1 MKASLNW
8 LKEFVDFSLSPHEV
22 SHLLTMAGLEVEE
35 VKSIEGDS
43 LFEIS
48 VTPNRADCLS
58 IRGIAR
64 EISVGL
70 GLPMKSMAVKL
81 DGEGEGPRID
91 VQDVGLCPRYASRII
106 KGVQPEPSPAWLSTR
121 LESHG
126 IRSTNNVVDITNYVM
141 IETGQPLHAFDL
153 NRLAG
158 RRIEVRTAGSAGEFE
173 SLDNKIRSLN
183 REALLIW
190 DAEKPVAI
198 AGVMGGVNS
207 EVTSSTTDVLL
218 ESACFDPVSVRRTA
232 KALNLS
238 TESSY
243 RFERGTDI
251 IGLKDALDRT
261 AGLIKEIAG
270 GRVSGVTDLYEA
282 RHIPIDISVH
292 PEKIRSLLGVTVK
305 ESVVL
310 KILEGLGCA
319 VRREGG
325 LIFVTP
331 PSFRQDIRRD
341 VDVIEEI
348 ARIYGYDKIPATLP
362 AIQMQ
367 PVRDTQE
374 RIVVNSVKEIMV
386 RSGFSEAINL
396 SFMNPSVLDAM
407 EIPTDDRRRNA
418 VIVQNPLKKDMSALR
433 TTLLPA
439 LLENIRLNRNRGERS
454 MRLFETARV
463 FFSSGQKLPEE
474 VVQLAAVISS
484 DSDESLWHK
493 RYDMFYDMKGAL
505 ENIQVG
511 LRTEKYTFS
520 VEKPPPEPYLHPGK
534 SCGVALRGERIGS
547 LGAIHPRIAGALDL
561 PENIIILEISDLNEL
576 THSLPGEIKYKPL
589 PRYPYVERDIA
600 LVVSRDVTVDQAKE
614 AILSVRSDIIES
626 VSLFDIYLGKSVGAN
641 RKSLAFAIRY
651 RDRNKT
657 LTDSEV
663 EEVHSKIIAELERS
677 LDARL
682 RS

>member
-8 LKEFVDFSLSPHEV
+8 LKEFVDFSLSPHEL

-35 VKSIEGDS
+35 VRNIEDDAV
-43 LFEIS
+43 FEIS

-70 GLPMKSMAVKL
+70 GLPVKSIIVKL
-81 DGEGEGPRID
+81 DEEGDGPRID
-91 VQDVGLCPRYASRII
+91 VEDVRLCPRYASRII
-106 KGVQPEPSPAWLSTR
+106 SGVRPGPSPDWLSTR

-126 IRSTNNVVDITNYVM
+126 IRATNNVVDITNYVM

-153 NRLAG
+153 KKLAE
-158 RRIEVRTAGSAGEFE
+158 RRIEVKPAGSVSEFE
-173 SLDNKIRSLN
+173 TLDNKKRSLH
-183 REALLIW
+183 RDTLLIW

-198 AGVMGGVNS
+198 AGVMGGINS

-218 ESACFDPVSVRRTA
+218 ESAYFDPVSVRRTA

-238 TESSY
+238 TDSSY
-243 RFERGTDI
+243 RFERGADI
-251 IGLKDALDRT
+251 SGLKDALDRS
-261 AGLIKEIAG
+261 AGLIREIAG
-270 GRVSGVTDLYEA
+270 GIVSGITDSYGA
-282 RHIPIDISVH
+282 RYTPIDITVH
-292 PEKIRSLLGVTVK
+292 PAKMRSLLGVTIEEAVF
-305 ESVVL
+305 L
-310 KILEGLGCA
+310 KILQGLGCV

-325 LIFVTP
+325 YIVVTP

-348 ARIYGYDKIPATLP
+348 ARIYGYDKIPVSLP

-374 RIVVNSVKEIMV
+374 RTVVNGVKEMMV

-396 SFMNPSVLDAM
+396 SFMNPSVLDIM
-407 EIPTDDRRRNA
+407 GIPPDDRRRNVV
-418 VIVQNPLKKDMSALR
+418 VIQNPLKKDMSALR
-433 TTLLPA
+433 TTLVPA

-454 MRLFETARV
+454 IRLFETARV
-463 FFSSGQKLPEE
+463 FFSSGKKLPEE
-474 VVQLAAVISS
+474 VIQMAAVISS
-484 DSDESLWHK
+484 DGDESVWQK

-505 ENIQVG
+505 ENISGG
-511 LRTEKYTFS
+511 LRTEDYTFS
-520 VEKPPPEPYLHPGK
+520 VETPYPEPYLHPGK
-534 SCGVALRGERIGS
+534 SCGVALRGKRVGS
-547 LGAIHPRIAGALDL
+547 FGAIHPRVAGTLDL
-561 PENIIILEISDLNEL
+561 PENIVILELYEL
-576 THSLPGEIKYKPL
+576 KELIHSLPGGVKYKPL

-600 LVVSRDVTVDQAKE
+600 VVVSRETTVAQAKE

-626 VSLFDIYLGKSVGAN
+626 VRLFDIYSGKSVGAD

-663 EEVHSKIIAELERS
+663 EEVHSQIIAELERS
-677 LDARL
+677 IDARL